1 MHTRLYAVNT
11 CPKCGKQC
19 TEECYLVEAV
29 VGPSEEDAARYQQ
42 FLKEVTNFYKQ
53 LGVEMYQPLL
63 RVRKGRTVLVPTPTQ
78 DPCTVC
84 KDAEY
89 NRNCQRTK
97 ECAPLIY
104 HNLNRLN
111 ALLPRSEKCSATP
124 ASEPGPTPAQ
134 KPVSSAGKP
143 VASKRTTS
151 SDRHPRKLSAKLARR
166 NSHSRKPSKNR

>member
-1 MHTRLYAVNT
+1 MHVRLYAVNS
-11 CPKCGKQC
+11 CPKCGKSC
-19 TEECYLVEAV
+19 TEEAYLTEVV
-29 VGPSEEDAARYQQ
+29 VGPSAEDATRYQQ

-63 RVRKGRTVLVPTPTQ
+63 RTQKCKALLIPTPMQ

-97 ECAPLIY
+97 ECALLIY

-124 ASEPGPTPAQ
+124 ASEPGPTPTQ
-134 KPVSSAGKP
+134 KPVSSAGKRA
-143 VASKRTTS
+143 ASKRTTS
-151 SDRHPRKLSAKLARR
+151 SDQPQRKLSAKLARR
-166 NSHSRKPSKNR
+166 NSHLRKQSKSR

>member
-1 MHTRLYAVNT
+1 MHVRFYAVNS
-11 CPKCGKQC
+11 CPKCGKSC
-19 TEECYLVEAV
+19 TEEAYLTEV
-29 VGPSEEDAARYQQ
+29 VIGPSAEDSARYQQ

-63 RVRKGRTVLVPTPTQ
+63 RAKKGKLLLVPTPTQ
-78 DPCTVC
+78 DPCVIC

-111 ALLPRSEKCSATP
+111 GLLSRSETCSAPP

-134 KPVSSAGKP
+134 KPASSAGKP
-143 VASKRTTS
+143 AASKHTTS
-151 SDRHPRKLSAKLARR
+151 SGRHPRKLSAKLARL
-166 NSHSRKPSKNR
+166 NSRSRKPSKKR